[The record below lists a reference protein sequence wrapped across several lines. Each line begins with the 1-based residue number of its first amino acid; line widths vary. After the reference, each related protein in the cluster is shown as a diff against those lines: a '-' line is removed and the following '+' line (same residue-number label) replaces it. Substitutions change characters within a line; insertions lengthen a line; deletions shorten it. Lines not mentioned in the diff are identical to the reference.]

1 MRGRSYPVRGGQGW
15 GWSGPLIA
23 TPEGGPLLSF
33 HNLVEANVL
42 VALRKEHRI
51 TMGKVRQM
59 VAYARER
66 LGVARPLL
74 LDLEV
79 GQGEVFLKD
88 PQGLLAL
95 TRAGQMAL
103 EAVLRDYLSRV
114 EWDERG
120 FPMRFRPPVAGRVR
134 SEQVVLDPQVAF
146 GAPTVAGVK
155 TWVPALRYESGES
168 LEALAADYGLPLEAV
183 REAVIFEGTAA

>member
-1 MRGRSYPVRGGQGW
+1 MRAGAEGTATLLALDPRDRPLYTLREAARYLGVPEATLRAWVRGRSYPVRGGQGW

-66 LGVARPLL
+66 LGVARPLPPGVRCHSL
-74 LDLEV
+74 V
-79 GQGEVFLKD
+79 GSGVACPREMH
-88 PQGLLAL
+88 GR
-95 TRAGQMAL
+95 TCRAGSGMT
-103 EAVLRDYLSRV
+103 
-114 EWDERG
+114 RG
-120 FPMRFRPPVAGRVR
+120 
-134 SEQVVLDPQVAF
+134 
-146 GAPTVAGVK
+146 
-155 TWVPALRYESGES
+155 WV
-168 LEALAADYGLPLEAV
+168 
-183 REAVIFEGTAA
+183 GTG